1 MWTTVLSYEYESDLH
16 SNEHLLSSNENR
28 AWKKFMSVRDLNL

>member
-28 AWKKFMSVRDLNL
+28 AWKNSGLYGI